1 MKNLPFWFRIWS
13 MKRASLGVC
22 AHNPFKYILL
32 WFKKPTF
39 WFPLCRWLWLVN
51 EVLHRMES
59 SELTLPVPRG
69 SVLTLMK
76 EAGGGGIWHYNDGFH
91 YTCTF
96 SGCLV
101 RKKKVWMCWAR
112 WLWLSETAFK
122 KVAQAAQTFNWV
134 PSPFHG
140 DACPALLLP
149 LALYGASKVLSVWWR
164 VRPAI
169 SKSA

>member
-1 MKNLPFWFRIWS
+1 MTLVGKWS
-13 MKRASLGVC
+13 ASQDGELRAHTASPPWVC
-22 AHNPFKYILL
+22 AN
-32 WFKKPTF
+32 TDE
-39 WFPLCRWLWLVN
+39 R
-51 EVLHRMES
+51 
-59 SELTLPVPRG
+59 RG
-69 SVLTLMK
+69 GVG
-76 EAGGGGIWHYNDGFH
+76 GGGGIWHYNDGFH

-112 WLWLSETAFK
+112 WLWLLETAFK

-169 SKSA
+169 SKSAQLTIQQEKMLQTRWFGLRQAYMHK